1 MKQKKSFV
9 MYAEWGNL
17 FESLPETSAG
27 TLIKAIYDHFRGEDP
42 HIADAS
48 LKAVYDMI
56 AARMDAD
63 GEKYEEIRAK
73 RTEAI
78 RSRYTSQVNTNEY
91 KSIQNEHVNE
101 NGNENVNVNVN
112 VSSNEDKKEKR
123 KRFTPPTLEELRS
136 YIREKGY
143 TFEAE
148 TFIAY
153 YDSNGW
159 KIGRN
164 QMRDWKAACR
174 TWQQKEK
181 ERRKPAVQK
190 VEPRDY
196 DFDALEAAVYKAQS
210 AAV

>member
-17 FESLPETSAG
+17 FESLPEASAG

-63 GEKYEEIRAK
+63 GEKYEEVRAK
-73 RTEAI
+73 RTDAA
-78 RSRYTSQVNTNEY
+78 RSKWMQMGANAS
-91 KSIQNEHVNE
+91 KSIQKHHDNE
-101 NGNENVNVNVN
+101 NDNDNENVNVN
-112 VSSNEDKKEKR
+112 VSSNEDKREKR

-164 QMRDWKAACR
+164 PMKDWKAACR

>member
-63 GEKYEEIRAK
+63 GEKYEEVRAK
-73 RTEAI
+73 RTDAA
-78 RSRYTSQVNTNEY
+78 RSKWMQMDANTS
-91 KSIQNEHVNE
+91 KSIQKHHDNE
-101 NGNENVNVNVN
+101 NDNDNENVNVN
-112 VSSNEDKKEKR
+112 VSSNEDKREKR

-148 TFIAY
+148 TFLSY

-164 QMRDWKAACR
+164 PMKDWKAACR

-210 AAV
+210 AAM

>member
-63 GEKYEEIRAK
+63 GEKYEEVRAK
-73 RTEAI
+73 RADAA
-78 RSRYTSQVNTNEY
+78 RSKWMQMDANAS
-91 KSIQNEHVNE
+91 KSIQKHHDNE
-101 NGNENVNVNVN
+101 NDNDNENVNVN
-112 VSSNEDKKEKR
+112 VSSNEDKREKR

-136 YIREKGY
+136 YIREKGF
-143 TFEAE
+143 TFDAE

-164 QMRDWKAACR
+164 PMKDWKAACR

-181 ERRKPAVQK
+181 ERRKPAAQK

-196 DFDALEAAVYKAQS
+196 DFDALEAAIYKAQS
-210 AAV
+210 ATV

>member
-63 GEKYEEIRAK
+63 GEKYEEVRAK
-73 RTEAI
+73 RTDAA
-78 RSRYTSQVNTNEY
+78 RSKWMQMDANAS
-91 KSIQNEHVNE
+91 KSIQKHHDNE
-101 NGNENVNVNVN
+101 NDNDNENVNVN
-112 VSSNEDKKEKR
+112 VSSNEDKREKR
-123 KRFTPPTLEELRS
+123 KRFTPPTLDELRS

-143 TFEAE
+143 TFDAE
-148 TFIAY
+148 TFLSY

-164 QMRDWKAACR
+164 PMKDWKAACR

-190 VEPRDY
+190 VEPREY